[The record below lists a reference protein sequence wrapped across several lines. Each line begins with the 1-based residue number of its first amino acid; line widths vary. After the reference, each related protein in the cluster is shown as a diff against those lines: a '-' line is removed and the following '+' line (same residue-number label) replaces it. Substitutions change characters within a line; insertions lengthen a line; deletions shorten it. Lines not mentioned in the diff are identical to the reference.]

1 MKWIG
6 QHIYDLAS
14 RFRNDVFLE
23 DISTGTI
30 ASGAHLGLD
39 SNNKIVKAVDGG
51 GDLTSIV
58 AGTGLSGDNL
68 SGPIPELTVD
78 ASQPGIT
85 SLGTLTNLNVDNINI
100 NGDTITAS
108 ADLAIIA
115 TGNDITV
122 DSDTLTITSSTADQ
136 PIVKLVNITNDDQAS
151 QIVFEK
157 LRADDAVAQS
167 QNLGEIWFRGQDSA
181 QNTENYAFIVGEI
194 DVSTSG
200 QESGQ
205 LRLGVASHDGS
216 DRGGLTITGGSE
228 ATEVDVA
235 IGRGAA
241 SVTTVAGTLTMGSTA
256 ALTNAGLVAVANQSS
271 ITGLGTISSGV
282 WNGTAIASAYLD
294 ADTAHLS
301 STQTFTGV
309 KTFGVPII
317 SDGNRTIATG
327 DGAAIHIDTFDV
339 TDGTTS
345 ASGTAAAYRH
355 VSIEAPRLLATNSS
369 VTTTDA
375 STLYI
380 QGPPVASTNQTI
392 TKAYALFVDAGNAR
406 FDGNI
411 DLEGDIDVNG
421 TLETDALTIGGAAVL
436 AQATASAVGA
446 VELATTAE
454 ADTGTDTAR
463 AVTPAGLKSHVDTRY
478 AYSYMTWSA
487 SGTSSMNG
495 SDPEWVFPNT
505 VKGIYEEDWTK
516 DENIIATSVGSTAFT
531 TSRQTAVNALVIP
544 HTGVC
549 VGFHATGRNDDNDT
563 TFRAGLFH
571 YDGSTTSATNTTG
584 IDYGATGNTHECTLR
599 WIATANEAEASGGAD
614 STGGHSFK
622 GPCKLVSNVTNTF
635 AVTAG
640 DALMPAIMGPDASDE
655 IFITMTIILKIPLA

>member
-1 MKWIG
+1 MKLIG
-6 QHIYDLAS
+6 AFDVSLA
-14 RFRNDVFLE
+14 
-23 DISTGTI
+23 DI
-30 ASGAHLGLD
+30 
-39 SNNKIVKAVDGG
+39 
-51 GDLTSIV
+51 TSVV
-58 AGTGLSGDNL
+58 AGTGLSGGGT
-68 SGPIPELTVD
+68 SGDVTLNVD
-78 ASQPGIT
+78 AAQSGIT
-85 SLGTLTNLNVDNINI
+85 SLGTLT
-100 NGDTITAS
+100 A
-108 ADLAIIA
+108 
-115 TGNDITV
+115 
-122 DSDTLTITSSTADQ
+122 LTIGTTGKVNFRDGNSYINSPDANDLEIVATDIVLDAAGQIYFEAVTSRFVSSDAND
-136 PIVKLVNITNDDQAS
+136 PLVMILG
-151 QIVFEK
+151 E
-157 LRADDAVAQS
+157 ADDATGPRIKFVKKRNAD
-167 QNLGEIWFRGQDSA
+167 GQDGDSCGLL
-181 QNTENYAFIVGEI
+181 QYSSFDDGTP
-194 DVSTSG
+194 TSQIYGQIETKIHDATAG
-200 QESGQ
+200 QESGIMQ
-205 LRLGVASHDGS
+205 LGVANHDGS
-216 DRGGLTITGGSE
+216 MGSGLILTGGSAE
-228 ATEVDVA
+228 GEVDVNV
-235 IGRGAA
+235 GLGA
-241 SVTTVAGTLTMGSTA
+241 SSIMVVAGSITMIGSGSPVA
-256 ALTNAGLVAVANQSS
+256 AMTNAGLLSVANQSN